1 MRAEVEQ
8 LLGGGGVVLCVPQN
22 GGDGDR
28 LAGGEGPVPR
38 PQADRA
44 AVYPPSAGNCEP
56 AKLQE
61 IVLVGT
67 HENGKTQLGEHHLL

>member
-1 MRAEVEQ
+1 MGTEIEQ
-8 LLGGGGVVLCVPQN
+8 LLRRIDVVFGVPKDGGH
-22 GGDGDR
+22 GDS
-28 LAGGEGPVPR
+28 LACWKWSVSR
-38 PQADRA
+38 SQADRA